1 MIPLLDHWGYLG
13 IFLAVVLGNVGLPVP
28 EETVL
33 AMAGY
38 AASRGVLHLPVILV
52 IGVVSAVA
60 GDNIGYWLGH
70 RYGRRAIERFG
81 HLAFIPPQRMQKITS
96 FMTRSGPSPSSPR
109 ASSWSLP
116 PRRAPPAAG
125 ATGMRPRTF
134 VIANILGALVYVP
147 YAVGIGYGIGW
158 GFGDVIERFFAG
170 RLEHIILIV
179 VGLTLL
185 LGVVRFRR
193 ARRAVLVEAPTDWS
207 EPKPPAQAPS

>member
-38 AASRGVLHLPVILV
+38 AASRGVLRLPVILV

-96 FMTRSGPSPSSPR
+96 LMTRYGAFAVFAARFVVGLRTLAGP
-109 ASSWSLP
+109 L
-116 PRRAPPAAG
+116 AG
-125 ATGMRPRTF
+125 ATGMPRRTF
-134 VIANILGALVYVP
+134 FIANVLGALVYVP
-147 YAVGIGYGIGW
+147 YAVAIGYGIGW
-158 GFGDVIERFFAG
+158 GFGDFIERFFAG
-170 RLEHIILIV
+170 RLVHIVLIV
-179 VGLTLL
+179 VMLTLF

-193 ARRAVLVEAPTDWS
+193 ARRAVLVHPPTGWS
-207 EPKPPAQAPS
+207 EPKPPAQAHE

>member
-13 IFLAVVLGNVGLPVP
+13 IFLAVILGNVGLPVP

-96 FMTRSGPSPSSPR
+96 FMTRYGAFAVFAARFVVGLRTLAGP
-109 ASSWSLP
+109 L
-116 PRRAPPAAG
+116 AG

-147 YAVGIGYGIGW
+147 YAVAIGYEIGW

>member
-96 FMTRSGPSPSSPR
+96 FMTSREPGLLER
-109 ASSWSLP
+109 ASDTITEWGQSVPDVLDRL
-116 PRRAPPAAG
+116 RRAG
-125 ATGMRPRTF
+125 FDRTERLWTTGDDPE
-134 VIANILGALVYVP
+134 AE
-147 YAVGIGYGIGW
+147 
-158 GFGDVIERFFAG
+158 ERFIALSRTIG
-170 RLEHIILIV
+170 EGHR
-179 VGLTLL
+179 
-185 LGVVRFRR
+185 
-193 ARRAVLVEAPTDWS
+193 P
-207 EPKPPAQAPS
+207 